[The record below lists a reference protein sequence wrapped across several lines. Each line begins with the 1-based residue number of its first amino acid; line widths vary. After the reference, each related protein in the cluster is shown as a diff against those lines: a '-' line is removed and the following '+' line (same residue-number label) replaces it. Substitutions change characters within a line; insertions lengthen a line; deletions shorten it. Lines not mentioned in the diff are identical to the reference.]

1 LGENLEVYQ
10 HVAALCAWKKL
21 IAGFEQIMEQWKISY
36 KLIGSKTVQLKMSA
50 SWRLHFN
57 SFQFWFISPRQH
69 ILHCEHQK
77 KYTSSDKKHIKYT
90 VE

>member
-36 KLIGSKTVQLKMSA
+36 KLIGSKTVQLKMGA
-50 SWRLHFN
+50 SGRLNFN
-57 SFQFWFISPRQH
+57 SISMLVYFSTLAQRT
-69 ILHCEHQK
+69 L
-77 KYTSSDKKHIKYT
+77 
-90 VE
+90 